1 MFCEKCGNEL
11 QENEKVCAKC
21 GAPVVEMAP
30 SQEQSQAELPAVSE
44 SNSTKNTPE
53 DRSFKTPESG
63 CHFMGVLA
71 SVITIIFGFVLKSG
85 KIGGITVEHITYGG
99 DAFTGIQN
107 AAADTAIAV
116 QNGFAYVLI
125 AIGVLAFFFFLG
137 KLVVCLESDK

>member
-21 GAPVVEMAP
+21 GAQVVENVP
-30 SQEQSQAELPAVSE
+30 SQEQTQAVIPVVSE
-44 SNSTKNTPE
+44 SKPAVNTTA
-53 DRSFKTPESG
+53 DRFKTPECG
-63 CHFMGVLA
+63 CHFMGMLA
-71 SVITIIFGFVLKSG
+71 SLITIIFGFMLKLG
-85 KIGGITVEHITYGG
+85 EVGGITVQHITYGG

-125 AIGVLAFFFFLG
+125 AMGVLAFFFFLG
-137 KLVVCLESDK
+137 KLVVRLGSDK